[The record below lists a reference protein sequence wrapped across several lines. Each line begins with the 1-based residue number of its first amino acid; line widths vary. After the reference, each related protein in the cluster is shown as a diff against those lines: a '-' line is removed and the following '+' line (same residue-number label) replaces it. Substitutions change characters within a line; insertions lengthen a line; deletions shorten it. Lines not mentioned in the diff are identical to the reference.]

1 LRCAAGV
8 YSTLSNDE
16 SGATPAERRR
26 RRREDGRAARSAR
39 LSSKTP
45 ESGERRAT
53 VNDATDL
60 RLKATRGATMRHVCL
75 REARR
80 LRLDMPE

>member
-8 YSTLSNDE
+8 YSTLSNE
-16 SGATPAERRR
+16 ERGTTPVERRR
-26 RRREDGRAARSAR
+26 RVDGRTARSAR

-53 VNDATDL
+53 VNHATDL
-60 RLKATRGATMRHVCL
+60 RLKATRGATMRHVYL
-75 REARR
+75 REALR